1 MEIEENTEMRLIRH
15 WRSGDRKAG
24 DKLLRR
30 YEPVLTRFFSR
41 RVNRNVDDLVQ
52 RTLLACTQAVER
64 FEGRSSFKTYLLG
77 IAHHQFLVSLR
88 SDRPN
93 LALEAR
99 LPARE
104 EDSPSQLLAF
114 REEQVIL
121 AKALLAVEPEF
132 AITLKRYYWAGHSV
146 EQIASDLGIPSG
158 TVKSRLSRGR
168 ALVKANLLRMKL
180 RAELRGDALRE
191 LDAWMKLPEG

>member
-1 MEIEENTEMRLIRH
+1 MNLEEPTERLVDH
-15 WRSGDRKAG
+15 WRAGDRRAG
-24 DKLLRR
+24 DRLLRR
-30 YEPVLTRFFSR
+30 YLPVLENFFRR
-41 RVNRNVDDLVQ
+41 RVSHNVDDLVQ
-52 RTLLACTQAVER
+52 RTLFACVEAVER

-99 LPARE
+99 LPERA

-132 AITLKRYYWAGHSV
+132 AITLKRYYWAGHSI
-146 EQIASDLGIPSG
+146 EQIANDLGIPSG

-191 LDAWMKLPEG
+191 LDCWMKLPEG